1 MDVPG
6 HNHDLSRQELLVPDI
21 IGRLIVVKRRVP
33 SQNNAQYAHWS
44 LYTKERD
51 MWFMLLRAQ
60 LPPRHSPEEP
70 VRLILRSFRT
80 RLLDYANL
88 VGGAKAI
95 PDCLK
100 RLGYIKDDSPR
111 WFHCEY
117 FQAVVPKTEER
128 TELEFI
134 PWAGYEE

>member
-1 MDVPG
+1 VADVVG
-6 HNHDLSRQELLVPDI
+6 K
-21 IGRLIVVKRRVP
+21 LIVIKRRIP
-33 SQNNAQYAHWS
+33 SQNAAQYAHWS
-44 LYTKERD
+44 KYTSERD
-51 MWFMLLRAQ
+51 TWFLLLRAH
-60 LPPRHSPEEP
+60 LPPQNPPSEP
-70 VRLILRSFRT
+70 VRLLLRSFRT

-117 FQAVVPKTEER
+117 FQSVVAKTDER

-134 PWAGYEE
+134 PWSGYEE